1 MIEKL
6 LNRNSVRKFTEQEI
20 EVNKI
25 NNLKEVIN
33 ASPTTMNLQSFSAIF
48 VTDKTTREALMGLN

>member
-6 LNRNSVRKFTEQEI
+6 LNRNSVRKFTAQEI
-20 EVNKI
+20 EASQI
-25 NNLKEVIN
+25 NTLKEVIN

-48 VTDKTTREALMGLN
+48 VTDPTTRDALMKLN